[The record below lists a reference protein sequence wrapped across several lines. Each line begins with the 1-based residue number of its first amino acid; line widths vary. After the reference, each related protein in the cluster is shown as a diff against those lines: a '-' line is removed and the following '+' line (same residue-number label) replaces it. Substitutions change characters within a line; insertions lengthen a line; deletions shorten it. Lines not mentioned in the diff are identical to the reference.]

1 MKRAS
6 TEHSLLLVL
15 HGRMDVS
22 GEAIAVMRQTLDY
35 DPMFGGVV
43 ARTRC
48 STGCCVRRPSRGL
61 TPGAW
66 VPRRILAD
74 TPELEICPEVFES
87 ALLLSPTA
95 VAEFGPLD
103 EGFSTLPGAIVHY
116 LSRARRCGYRTV
128 LANRAVV
135 IARCESCGHTG
146 RRASAAIVSD
156 ESLLREITPDFD
168 RRWKNLEARG
178 MSGSS
183 ISARTCTAPPAALQ
197 YARCS
202 STFAMSATCTT
213 APVKPCWDARMPFT
227 GFRRH
232 WM

>member
-6 TEHSLLLVL
+6 AEHSLLLVL

-66 VPRRILAD
+66 VPRRTLAD

-103 EGFSTLPGAIVHY
+103 EALFHS
-116 LSRARRCGYRTV
+116 ARRDRSLPV
-128 LANRAVV
+128 
-135 IARCESCGHTG
+135 AREAL
-146 RRASAAIVSD
+146 RVSD
-156 ESLLREITPDFD
+156 GTGES
-168 RRWKNLEARG
+168 RG
-178 MSGSS
+178 SH
-183 ISARTCTAPPAALQ
+183 RPL
-197 YARCS
+197 
-202 STFAMSATCTT
+202 
-213 APVKPCWDARMPFT
+213 
-227 GFRRH
+227 
-232 WM
+232 